1 MRQQV
6 IDKLKGLAL
15 TSYSVTEELPF
26 DESDNPLYIKNPK
39 RIYIDN
45 TQTAQE
51 PLIVALDGLNIETT
65 TESVTVYFTVDA
77 KNVPANYETAISSMK
92 GIKDTV
98 TSNGATQRTVAVST
112 SYTNDLLINE
122 LEYTFTRIT

>member
-6 IDKLKGLAL
+6 IDALKGLAL

-39 RIYIDN
+39 RLYVDN

-51 PLIVALDGLNIETT
+51 SLIVALDGLNIENTT
-65 TESVTVYFTVDA
+65 TSVTVYFTVDA
-77 KNVPANYETAISSMK
+77 KNVPTNYDSTISSLK
-92 GIKDTV
+92 TLKDTI
-98 TSNGATQRTVAVST
+98 SFDGAPNRTVSVNT

-122 LEYTFTRIT
+122 VEYSFTRIT